1 MRINDSESKIFIIN
15 TLINLLKNQFF
26 YKIQFAK
33 SLIYLIIHLYFQ
45 NISKY

>member
-33 SLIYLIIHLYFQ
+33 RTYLSNHSFIF
-45 NISKY
+45 SKHK

>member
-26 YKIQFAK
+26 YKIQLVK
-33 SLIYLIIHLYFQ
+33 RTYLSNHSFIF
-45 NISKY
+45 SKHK